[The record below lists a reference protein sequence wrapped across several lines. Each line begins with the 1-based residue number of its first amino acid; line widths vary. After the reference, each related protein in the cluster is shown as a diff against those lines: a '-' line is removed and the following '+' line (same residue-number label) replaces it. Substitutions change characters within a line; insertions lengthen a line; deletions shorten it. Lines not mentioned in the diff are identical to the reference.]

1 MSPMLAGAQRI
12 LILGS
17 PGAGKSTLARQLAR
31 SMALS
36 LVHLDALYWAQGTPP
51 AAASGAARW
60 NRPLHSLPGSW
71 TAITPVA
78 WRSVCNV
85 QMR

>member
-31 SMALS
+31 SMALP

-51 AAASGAARW
+51 AAAQW